1 MVEEG
6 PWKYEYRHYASVLA
20 EVLKIRLREVL
31 REDKGGVYGW
41 QVTVN
46 QFKQP
51 FSRTLITI
59 DFTCAPEKRIELE
72 EAAKA
77 ELAAIASGKIDE
89 RAWEAA
95 LAIHQ
100 KQLEE
105 NMRTNEAW
113 PDLLTEAVLND
124 VPLSELTMLK
134 DKAKDLSRE
143 EFNAWTASVLKP
155 GKVLSFALEP

>member
-1 MVEEG
+1 MTLKEDRIKSMEFRNPETIPVQLDVL
-6 PWKYEYRHYASVLA
+6 PATWMKYR
-20 EVLKIRLREVL
+20 
-31 REDKGGVYGW
+31 G
-41 QVTVN
+41 
-46 QFKQP
+46 
-51 FSRTLITI
+51 
-59 DFTCAPEKRIELE
+59 
-72 EAAKA
+72 

-89 RAWEAA
+89 RVWEAA

-124 VPLSELTMLK
+124 VLLSELTMLK